1 MEVLEKRK
9 LTRLSDL
16 ISEAGLKKSLEQAND
31 ITILVPTNEAFSVR
45 IKYFHIMSNSINF
58 LNNNELLY
66 FIQNQLGSKF
76 LSENVRVWPSEI
88 KWVQHGGY
96 RKISRDQGNVHVSCC
111 RWSSILYLEHKK
123 NPDCPQKPITLCKRS
138 ILTNTLI
145 SSHIMK
151 QVKHIHVHELRS

>member
-45 IKYFHIMSNSINF
+45 VKYFHIMSTNSINF

-66 FIQNQLGSKF
+66 FIQN
-76 LSENVRVWPSEI
+76 
-88 KWVQHGGY
+88 
-96 RKISRDQGNVHVSCC
+96 
-111 RWSSILYLEHKK
+111 
-123 NPDCPQKPITLCKRS
+123 
-138 ILTNTLI
+138 
-145 SSHIMK
+145 
-151 QVKHIHVHELRS
+151 

>member
-45 IKYFHIMSNSINF
+45 VKYFHINSINF

-66 FIQNQLGSKF
+66 FIQN
-76 LSENVRVWPSEI
+76 
-88 KWVQHGGY
+88 
-96 RKISRDQGNVHVSCC
+96 
-111 RWSSILYLEHKK
+111 
-123 NPDCPQKPITLCKRS
+123 
-138 ILTNTLI
+138 
-145 SSHIMK
+145 
-151 QVKHIHVHELRS
+151 